1 MTRAERLAEIDRK
14 IADAWACIEM
24 HTRIINSHGDARKYA
39 HARRAVLESEKH
51 SILAEPPE
59 WVHGPDGQPM
69 CTAHQSDSGDRR
81 EGKA

>member
-59 WVHGPDGQPM
+59 WGDGIPINVM
-69 CTAHQSDSGDRR
+69 AEFMASGERR
-81 EGKA
+81 EGEA